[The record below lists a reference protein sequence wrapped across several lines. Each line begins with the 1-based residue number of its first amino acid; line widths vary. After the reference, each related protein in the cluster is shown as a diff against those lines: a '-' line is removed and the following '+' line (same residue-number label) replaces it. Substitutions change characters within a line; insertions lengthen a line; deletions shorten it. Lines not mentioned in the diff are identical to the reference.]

1 MQTITTQYKG
11 PTNTKG
17 SRILAKSWL
26 KSKSVAWDHALNSEA
41 NHKAA
46 AQSLVDE
53 LNAKRGGDSYKWQII
68 AAGVMP
74 DGKGNAYIID
84 LMPA

>member
-17 SRILAKSWL
+17 SHILAKSWL
-26 KSKSVAWDHALNSEA
+26 KSKSVAWDHALNSEQ

-46 AQSLVDE
+46 AQALVDV
-53 LNAKRGGDSYKWQII
+53 LNAGRGCESHKWEII
-68 AAGVMP
+68 AAGAMP

-84 LMPA
+84 LMPV